1 MSALKL
7 DLKFVKSVSAVAGF
21 EYDTAL
27 DPVSLALTF
36 DDLYIV
42 KVVKYVTFWRFGD
55 ETGDR
60 AECLISVLLKR
71 MYLS

>member
-1 MSALKL
+1 MKY
-7 DLKFVKSVSAVAGF
+7 VSAVDGF
-21 EYDTAL
+21 EYETAL
-27 DPVSLALTF
+27 EPESLTLTF

-42 KVVKYVTFWRFGD
+42 KVVKYVAFWRFGD